1 MRKPEIGRVTV
12 CIKATDGYCEND
24 DRCAE
29 GASSN
34 DRS

>member
-1 MRKPEIGRVTV
+1 MRKPEIRRVIV
-12 CIKATDGYCEND
+12 CIKATDGYRKND

-29 GASSN
+29 EASSN